1 MNFDQLYS
9 YLENVC
15 NDCLMIDLF
24 SFHKVLLAKM
34 ELVFKIL
41 GPLAPEKVKDA
52 IRQIVHERKYE
63 IVQALKQGGGMLLRI
78 LMDIWRKAFF
88 AGLLG

>member
-1 MNFDQLYS
+1 
-9 YLENVC
+9 
-15 NDCLMIDLF
+15 MINLF
-24 SFHKVLLAKM
+24 SFYKVLLAKM
-34 ELVFKIL
+34 ELVFKIM